1 MAKNNVEKYI
11 DELKNASSKEKEA
24 DLYSL
29 KKELLKLD
37 NASKIFDDFEK
48 KAAYIDKNTLE
59 QIQDFSSLIKLR
71 SLASELKNKKEIN
84 GKLHSLHFSL
94 NLLKNGSMASDI
106 SAIKNVLGIFLYNDE
121 TKIDGII
128 NELNDFKIKIDEI
141 KKHYSNLLPK
151 SLDNKLNAENRY
163 DKHIEQL
170 HLIRNKQKDA
180 LISTINIFLKS
191 AKKRMKNLKRFK

>member
-1 MAKNNVEKYI
+1 MAINNVEKYI

>member
-1 MAKNNVEKYI
+1 MAINNVEKYI

-94 NLLKNGSMASDI
+94 NLLKNWSMASDI
-106 SAIKNVLGIFLYNDE
+106 SAIKNVLGIFLYNDK